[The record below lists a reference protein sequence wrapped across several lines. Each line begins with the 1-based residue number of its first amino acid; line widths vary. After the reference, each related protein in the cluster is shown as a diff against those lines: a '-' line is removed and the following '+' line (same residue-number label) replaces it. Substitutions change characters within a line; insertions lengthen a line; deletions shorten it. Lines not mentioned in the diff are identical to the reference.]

1 MMIQAMTKTEK
12 MNKTMSCIWTYLKCL
27 PRDRMP
33 RINLKNVIGSVL
45 LLILSNISMTDED
58 LGDEDDESTADDS
71 DDESALEESES
82 DSQQDDGNL
91 DKLSAFVDALSAK

>member
-1 MMIQAMTKTEK
+1 
-12 MNKTMSCIWTYLKCL
+12 
-27 PRDRMP
+27 MP

-91 DKLSAFVDALSAK
+91 DKLSAFVDALSAKSLPTRREQSDPKPKEPTQGWTY